1 MRKLIH
7 TFLIAILS
15 LTVMF
20 SQALAH
26 TEMDKWRLALTLA
39 YEIGG
44 AKYDQ
49 SVEMVASSII
59 NRHKTFQKRNA
70 SLTITDVL
78 YQSGQYA
85 TGPGGH
91 TTGPV
96 TQNYSAA
103 QLNAAGLKQMS
114 NNQAKWNRCVQIAEK
129 ALNGSLGDK
138 VNGAYSYHKGGLFTN
153 RGDASEIGRAKD
165 NNSMYGGATKVN
177 HSFYVYKKDTML
189 ALPKHKDY
197 NMDPGKGAPST
208 GGAAYSNTG
217 GTGATSMDGS
227 ESGSSGSS
235 SSSGSSGST
244 SNRSD
249 SDGARESGACTMDA
263 MQNMYLKDGNVDKFC
278 WYCKVVVVLTNAYLQ
293 AANQAL
299 PVSISLGKL
308 CAKLGFM
315 IWLAYYIL
323 LQVSSI
329 SPITPFKMM
338 QEILVMGFKVALAY
352 YGASLGMTMVVFYF
366 INPIV
371 GLGVDY
377 GSALLDELMT
387 SHGIDAALAG
397 IQTPH

>member
-7 TFLIAILS
+7 TFLLVILS
-15 LTVMF
+15 LTVMCH
-20 SQALAH
+20 SAKAH

-44 AKYDQ
+44 AYYDE
-49 SVEMVASSII
+49 SIEMVASSIV
-59 NRHKTFQKRNA
+59 NRHKTFQKRN
-70 SLTITDVL
+70 SSITITDVL

-114 NNQAKWNRCVQIAEK
+114 NNKAKWNRCVQIAEK

-138 VNGAYSYHKGGLFTN
+138 VKGAYSYHKGGLFTH
-153 RGDASEIGRAKD
+153 RGDASELGTIKD
-165 NNSMYGGATKVN
+165 NRYLYNRDKGVRVN
-177 HSFYVYKKDTML
+177 HSFYVYKSDKSL
-189 ALPKHKDY
+189 AMPKHKNY

-208 GGAAYSNTG
+208 SGEVYSNTG
-217 GTGATSMDGS
+217 GANGS
-227 ESGSSGSS
+227 ETGGSSSNGSSGSSGSS
-235 SSSGSSGST
+235 SS
-244 SNRSD
+244 RSD
-249 SDGARESGACTMDA
+249 SDGGRESGACTMDK
-263 MQNMYLKDGNVDKFC
+263 MQEMYLKDGNVDQYC
-278 WYCKVVVVLTNAYLQ
+278 WYCKVVVVLTNAYLN
-293 AANQAL
+293 AAAQAL
-299 PVSISLGKL
+299 PTSIALGKL

-323 LQVSSI
+323 LQVSSVT
-329 SPITPFKMM
+329 PITPFKML
-338 QEILVMGFKVALAY
+338 QEILVMGFKVSLAY
-352 YGASLGMTMVVFYF
+352 YGASFGMTVIVFYF

-377 GSALLDELMT
+377 GSALLDELMA